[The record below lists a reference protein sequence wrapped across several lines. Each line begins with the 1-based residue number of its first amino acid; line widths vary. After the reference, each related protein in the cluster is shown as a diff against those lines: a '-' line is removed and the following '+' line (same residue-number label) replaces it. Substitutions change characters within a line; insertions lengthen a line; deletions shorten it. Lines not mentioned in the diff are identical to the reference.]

1 MQHARPNR
9 LRSAVAY
16 AALAALLGVVSF
28 TLSQCTMVGDNVT
41 GVRQFHSTT
50 CGHACAHQ
58 KNIDLQNELKDFKEA
73 QDLCKTGPLADREQ
87 CLNDASA
94 QHEANVAAIQAAY
107 DACQAACHRQGTGS
121 AG

>member
-9 LRSAVAY
+9 LRRAVAY

-41 GVRQFHSTT
+41 GVKPFHATT

-58 KNIDLQNELKDFKEA
+58 KNIDLQNELKDFKTAQEVCKAGPGDPSACLEA
-73 QDLCKTGPLADREQ
+73 
-87 CLNDASA
+87 ASA

-107 DACQAACHRQGTGS
+107 DACQAGCHRQGTGS